1 MILTNL
7 IFPYDYIILVILI
20 ILIIICTIKGFINS
34 VLSLLT
40 WIGSILITIYAYEN
54 FANFITKQLLN
65 IKFFQEYEYI
75 TNISSIIIAIPS
87 IFLISLFVLKKIR
100 KFLSEDLDKKI
111 LGLLFDKIFGFIYGV
126 FFSYVILTA
135 LNIMIKKFE
144 FNELNNWSK
153 ENSFLILNVDRFNS
167 KYINFINN
175 KNLTDDQI

>member
-1 MILTNL
+1 M
-7 IFPYDYIILVILI
+7 
-20 ILIIICTIKGFINS
+20 
-34 VLSLLT
+34 
-40 WIGSILITIYAYEN
+40 
-54 FANFITKQLLN
+54 
-65 IKFFQEYEYI
+65 
-75 TNISSIIIAIPS
+75 
-87 IFLISLFVLKKIR
+87 LKKIR